1 MPSFSSEIG
10 DSYTD
15 ITTKEVGD
23 GDLNFSDGT
32 WGSFV
37 IKQALSY
44 VRLFPEHQ
52 RAGELLVLLLEL
64 AKTPLNSRR
73 GLSWIGEVIS
83 AIRQIH
89 W

>member
-10 DSYTD
+10 DSYND

-23 GDLNFSDGT
+23 GDLNSSDGT

-52 RAGELLVLLLEL
+52 RAGELLLEL
-64 AKTPLNSRR
+64 AKTPLNRRR

-83 AIRQIH
+83 AIR
-89 W
+89 